1 MQYIFE
7 LNMKVRDYEVDSE
20 GIVNNAIYLHY
31 MEHTRHE
38 FCEWAGLSFR
48 QMHASGI
55 DPVIARSEV
64 RYLKPLSLGEHF
76 ISKIAISRRGPLFV
90 FFQDIFTPDGEP
102 IAKGI
107 IEVAC
112 IENGRLTR
120 GDVLAKAFERY
131 FTDHDA

>member
-1 MQYIFE
+1 MQYIFD

-55 DPVIARSEV
+55 DPVISRSEV
-64 RYLKPLSLGEHF
+64 RYIRPLSLGEHF
-76 ISKIAISRRGPLFV
+76 VSKIAITRRGPLFV
-90 FFQDIFTPDGEP
+90 FVQDIFTPEGEP

-112 IENGRLTR
+112 IEHGRLTR